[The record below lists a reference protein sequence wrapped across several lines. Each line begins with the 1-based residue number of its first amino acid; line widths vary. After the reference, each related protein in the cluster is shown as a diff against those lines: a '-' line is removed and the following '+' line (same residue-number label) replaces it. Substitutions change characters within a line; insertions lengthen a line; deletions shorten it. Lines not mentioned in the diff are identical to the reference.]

1 MVKKTDHDGGYYAIK
16 GFTYQFDKSLL
27 EILRDTDGS
36 VEIENVQDIRT
47 DSYYIQ
53 VKHKEKQEYA
63 DSKIR
68 SAIIQLIE
76 CSIRENKATKLYCYF
91 VDKKVESIS
100 LDIAHLNKI
109 LGKEKS
115 KFNDGAKL
123 NFINNFVLEFSTNF
137 DDQFKQVVAKIK
149 TAFDLKTDEEAVTY
163 HAIFRS
169 HLIDIALKK
178 NVRHRK
184 ISYSDL
190 GLMLKN
196 KERVIFEVAHSKYLT
211 ATKYFGYIKKEYF
224 THKKAN
230 IPSHERLFVIE
241 VDSRVKDPELTQI
254 ISNIRIRYHK
264 KNTSPAPYV
273 CLYGI
278 DGIRLRSLKQ
288 KLWDNGMFFSD
299 GTHFQDDKFR
309 IEDLIEETHKN
320 DHVNVTFKLISFDS
334 LPILLKKS
342 VVDEAFVFLTAGDGE
357 WRKVIKD
364 FKEFYIGETRNVLK
378 IILS

>member
-1 MVKKTDHDGGYYAIK
+1 MTTSREQNGGYYAIK